1 MRIKKGFVLRELAG
15 EKIISGEGLEQID
28 FNKIVTLNT
37 SAAYIWEHIS
47 NREFDL
53 ETMVDLLLDRYDIER
68 SVDRRINICYAQT
81 VKCIYAF
88 FCNIFLIIRYIFA

>member
-15 EKIISGEGLEQID
+15 EKIVSGEGLEQLD
-28 FNKIVTLNT
+28 FNKIVSLNT

-53 ETMVDLLLDRYDIER
+53 ETMVDLLLDRYDIDR
-68 SVDRRINICYAQT
+68 SVALRDARLLLDNWISIGL
-81 VKCIYAF
+81 VEE
-88 FCNIFLIIRYIFA
+88 

>member
-47 NREFDL
+47 NQEFDL

-68 SVDRRINICYAQT
+68 SVALQDARRLLDDWVSIG
-81 VKCIYAF
+81 
-88 FCNIFLIIRYIFA
+88 LIEE

>member
-28 FNKIVTLNT
+28 FNKLVTLNT
-37 SAAYIWEHIS
+37 SAAYIWENIS

-53 ETMVDLLLDRYDIER
+53 ETIVDLLLERYDIER
-68 SVDRRINICYAQT
+68 SVALKDSRSLLDDWKSIG
-81 VKCIYAF
+81 
-88 FCNIFLIIRYIFA
+88 LIED

>member
-15 EKIISGEGLEQID
+15 EKIVSGEGLEQLD

-37 SAAYIWEHIS
+37 SAAYIWEHIL

-53 ETMVDLLLDRYDIER
+53 ETMVDLLLDRYDIDR
-68 SVDRRINICYAQT
+68 SVALRDARLLLDNWISIGL
-81 VKCIYAF
+81 VEE
-88 FCNIFLIIRYIFA
+88 

>member
-15 EKIISGEGLEQID
+15 VS
-28 FNKIVTLNT
+28 LNT

-53 ETMVDLLLDRYDIER
+53 ETIVDYLLDRYDIDR
-68 SVDRRINICYAQT
+68 SVALRDARLLLDNWISIGL
-81 VKCIYAF
+81 VEE
-88 FCNIFLIIRYIFA
+88 

>member
-15 EKIISGEGLEQID
+15 EKIVSGEGLEQLD

-37 SAAYIWEHIS
+37 SAAYIWEHIL

-68 SVDRRINICYAQT
+68 SVALQDARRLLDDWISIGL
-81 VKCIYAF
+81 VEE
-88 FCNIFLIIRYIFA
+88 

>member
-15 EKIISGEGLEQID
+15 EKIVSGEGLEQLD
-28 FNKIVTLNT
+28 FNKIVSLNT

-53 ETMVDLLLDRYDIER
+53 ETIVDYLLDRYDIDR
-68 SVDRRINICYAQT
+68 SVALRDARRLLDNWISIGL
-81 VKCIYAF
+81 VEE
-88 FCNIFLIIRYIFA
+88 

>member
-15 EKIISGEGLEQID
+15 EKIVSGEGLEQID
-28 FNKIVTLNT
+28 FNKIVSLNT

-53 ETMVDLLLDRYDIER
+53 ETIVDYLLDRYDIDR
-68 SVDRRINICYAQT
+68 SVALRDARLLLDNWISIGL
-81 VKCIYAF
+81 VEE
-88 FCNIFLIIRYIFA
+88 

>member
-15 EKIISGEGLEQID
+15 EQID
-28 FNKIVTLNT
+28 FNKIVSLNT

-53 ETMVDLLLDRYDIER
+53 ETIVDYLLDRYDIDR
-68 SVDRRINICYAQT
+68 SVALRDARLLLDNWISIGL
-81 VKCIYAF
+81 VEE
-88 FCNIFLIIRYIFA
+88 